1 MADELV
7 FSGGEIVYT
16 MPQLPKVASVPLNGS
31 AVLVGFKDAP
41 DGEEV
46 LFDFDP
52 RAEKATKLD
61 YELAAVSGLLT
72 GALNILWQKDFNLE
86 GAKAWG
92 DEKAGN
98 FVLTVAKSAGMT
110 KADAT
115 LEDAI
120 RFLEKRVSFCSGQA
134 DCRVWRRAPAS
145 SAGFFAPPEF
155 GWPCVFDP
163 LAIHGQRLWYRYG
176 RPVCRL

>member
-86 GAKAWG
+86 GAKEWG
-92 DEKAGN
+92 DEKVGK
-98 FVLTVAKSAGMT
+98 FVLTIAKSAGMT
-110 KADAT
+110 KGGCNSRRRYS
-115 LEDAI
+115 LSRE
-120 RFLEKRVSFCSGQA
+120 RVSSCRGQA
-134 DCRVWRRAPAS
+134 DCRVWRRAPTS
-145 SAGFFAPPEF
+145 SAGFLAPPEL

-163 LAIHGQRLWYRYG
+163 LAIHVQRLWHRYG

>member
-7 FSGGEIVYT
+7 FSGGEIVYA
-16 MPQLPKVASVPLNGS
+16 MPRLPKVTSVPLNGS

-86 GAKAWG
+86 GAKEWG
-92 DEKAGN
+92 DEKVGK
-98 FVLTVAKSAGMT
+98 FVLTIAKSAGMT

-115 LEDAI
+115 LEALLDQ
-120 RFLEKRVSFCSGQA
+120 V
-134 DCRVWRRAPAS
+134 
-145 SAGFFAPPEF
+145 
-155 GWPCVFDP
+155 
-163 LAIHGQRLWYRYG
+163 
-176 RPVCRL
+176 